1 MSSESENE
9 SDDAVDERM
18 EEQNAA
24 RFGGIEIF
32 DEAEAQPLRAP
43 KIPWLTR
50 AQKLKSSL
58 MCPSHLTF
66 FPI

>member
-50 AQKLKSSL
+50 GLSL
-58 MCPSHLTF
+58 SPGF
-66 FPI
+66 FCQ